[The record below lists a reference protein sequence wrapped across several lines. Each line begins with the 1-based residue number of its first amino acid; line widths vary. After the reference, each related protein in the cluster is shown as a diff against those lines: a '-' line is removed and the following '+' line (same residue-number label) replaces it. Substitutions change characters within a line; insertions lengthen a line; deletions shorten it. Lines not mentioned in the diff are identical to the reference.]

1 MSVGN
6 SADEKDSMMAI
17 PLKVLDRAELLT
29 GKLMEHVRERSE
41 KLSHFFNRVKQCR
54 VTVDGPGQQALR
66 GRIRVRIYL
75 SVPGSEIAINR
86 LAAED
91 LPIAIRKSFDAADRR
106 LEDYVRSEKQSL
118 KKVRTRSKR
127 GR

>member
-6 SADEKDSMMAI
+6 AGGGKDATMAI
-17 PLKVLDRAELLT
+17 PVKVVDRGELLT
-29 GKLMEHVRERSE
+29 RKLMKLVRERSE
-41 KLSHFFNRVKQCR
+41 RLSHFYNRVKQCR
-54 VTVDGPGQQALR
+54 VTVDGPGQHALR

-118 KKVRTRSKR
+118 KKARTRPKR
-127 GR
+127 RA

>member
-1 MSVGN
+1 
-6 SADEKDSMMAI
+6 MAI
-17 PLKVLDRAELLT
+17 PLKVVDLGELLT
-29 GKLMEHVRERSE
+29 GKLLEHVRERSE
-41 KLSHFFNRVKQCR
+41 KLSHFYNRVKQCR
-54 VTVDGPGQQALR
+54 VTVDGPGQHALS

-106 LEDYVRSEKQSL
+106 LEDYVRSTRQSL
-118 KKVRTRSKR
+118 KKGRTRPKR
-127 GR
+127 RA

>member
-1 MSVGN
+1 MPLENTG
-6 SADEKDSMMAI
+6 DGKDAMMPI
-17 PLKVLDRAELLT
+17 PLKVVDRAELLT

-41 KLSHFFNRVKQCR
+41 KLSHFFNRVQQCR
-54 VTVDGPGQQALR
+54 VTVDGPGQHALR

-106 LEDYVRSEKQSL
+106 LEDYVRSEKKSL
-118 KKVRTRSKR
+118 KKGRTRSKR
-127 GR
+127 GG

>member
-1 MSVGN
+1 
-6 SADEKDSMMAI
+6 MAI
-17 PLKVLDRAELLT
+17 RLKVVDRAELLT
-29 GKLMEHVRERSE
+29 GKLMEHIRERSE
-41 KLSHFFNRVKQCR
+41 KLSHFCNRVTQCR
-54 VTVDGPGQQALR
+54 VTVDGPGQHALR

-106 LEDYVRSEKQSL
+106 LEDHVRSEKRSL
-118 KKVRTRSKR
+118 KKVRTRPKR
-127 GR
+127 GA

>member
-1 MSVGN
+1 MV
-6 SADEKDSMMAI
+6 I
-17 PLKVLDRAELLT
+17 PLKVVDHAGLLT

-41 KLSHFFNRVKQCR
+41 KLSHFCNRVKQCR
-54 VTVDGPGQQALR
+54 VSVDGPGQHALR

-75 SVPGSEIAINR
+75 SVPGSEIAVNR

-106 LEDYVRSEKQSL
+106 LEDYVRSEMQSL
-118 KKVRTRSKR
+118 REGRTRPKR
-127 GR
+127 RA

>member
-1 MSVGN
+1 
-6 SADEKDSMMAI
+6 MAI
-17 PLKVLDRAELLT
+17 PLKVVDRGELLT
-29 GKLMEHVRERSE
+29 GKLLEHVRERCQ

-54 VTVDGPGQQALR
+54 VTVDGPGQHALR

-75 SVPGSEIAINR
+75 SLPGSEIAINR

-106 LEDYVRSEKQSL
+106 LEDHVRSGRRSAMKG
-118 KKVRTRSKR
+118 RTRSKR
-127 GR
+127 GG